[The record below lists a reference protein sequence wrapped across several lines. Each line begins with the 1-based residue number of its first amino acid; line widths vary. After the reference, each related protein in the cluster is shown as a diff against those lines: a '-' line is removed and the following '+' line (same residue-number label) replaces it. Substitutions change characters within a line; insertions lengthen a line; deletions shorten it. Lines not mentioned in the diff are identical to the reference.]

1 MKTRLLVA
9 AGGIG
14 ARLGLGGAKAL
25 VEIAGKPML
34 VRTLERFAGLGLVDD
49 AVIVVPGG
57 HEAAFEQA
65 LTSAFPSSQFTLVA
79 GGAERQMSVSNGLET
94 LDAATEIVVIHDA
107 ARPFVTETSIRASI
121 EAAEADGAATA
132 AIPSV
137 DTILR
142 ADSDAY
148 LIDTPD
154 RQALWACQTPQ
165 TFQIDVIRRA
175 HESAR
180 RDGYLATDDASLV
193 RRAGGRV
200 KLVMGS
206 PLNFKITT
214 PTDLALAE
222 CVVKEGLA

>member
-1 MKTRLLVA
+1 VKTRLLVA

-34 VRTLERFAGLGLVDD
+34 VRTLEQFTGVGLLDD

>member
-9 AGGIG
+9 AGGMG
-14 ARLGLGGAKAL
+14 TRLGLAGPKAL
-25 VEIAGKPML
+25 VEVAGKPML
-34 VRTLERFAGLGLVDD
+34 VRTLDRFAALSLLDD
-49 AVIVVPGG
+49 AVLVVPGG
-57 HEAAFEQA
+57 HEGAFEQA
-65 LTSAFPSSQFTLVA
+65 LTSAFPSLRFTFVA
-79 GGAERQMSVSNGLET
+79 GGPERQISVNNGLEK
-94 LDAATEIVVIHDA
+94 LPSGTEIVVIHDA

-121 EAAEADGAATA
+121 EAAEADGAATV
-132 AIPSV
+132 AIPST

-165 TFQIDVIRRA
+165 TFQVDVIRRA

-180 RDGYLATDDASLV
+180 RDGYLGTDDASLV

>member
-34 VRTLERFAGLGLVDD
+34 VRTLERFATTGLLDG

-57 HEAAFEQA
+57 HERASEQA
-65 LTSAFPSSQFTLVA
+65 LTSAFPSLRFTLVA
-79 GGAERQMSVSNGLET
+79 GGDERQISVSNGLEK
-94 LDAATEIVVIHDA
+94 LDSDTEIVVIHDA

-121 EAAEADGAATA
+121 EAAEADGAATV
-132 AIPSV
+132 AIPSI
-137 DTILR
+137 DTILQGD
-142 ADSDAY
+142 ADAY
-148 LIDTPD
+148 LVGTPD

-165 TFQIDVIRRA
+165 TFQVDVIRRA
-175 HESAR
+175 HDAAR
-180 RDGYLATDDASLV
+180 RDGYLGTDDASLV